1 VGCIRLPNGNLLIPV
16 ELDDPAEGF
25 GMREV
30 GPEDPECATW
40 LACSE
45 EGEDQRRLGRAAGD
59 DE

>member
-1 VGCIRLPNGNLLIPV
+1 V

-30 GPEDPECATW
+30 GPDYPEYATW

-45 EGEDQRRLGRAAGD
+45 ERADARRPARAPGD

>member
-1 VGCIRLPNGNLLIPV
+1 V

-30 GPEDPECATW
+30 GADDPEYATW

-45 EGEDQRRLGRAAGD
+45 NTEHATSD
-59 DE
+59 